1 MESINEQKVRG
12 SKMIW
17 NHKGHELDQYAER
30 MIAQNPQIKYYI
42 FGAGILGKELMIV
55 LREYGCLVSF
65 IDNDRNKQKSKIEG
79 FEVISLCDFMKK
91 KDGQIIIAA
100 AKENSQII
108 RRQLEENLLHHE
120 SNFFEFDEFCDFVFP
135 IISVYRQNWTI

>member
-1 MESINEQKVRG
+1 
-12 SKMIW
+12 MIW
-17 NHKGHELDQYAER
+17 NNKGHELDQYAEK
-30 MIAQNPQIKYYI
+30 IAKLNPQIKYYI

-100 AKENSQII
+100 ARE
-108 RRQLEENLLHHE
+108 
-120 SNFFEFDEFCDFVFP
+120 
-135 IISVYRQNWTI
+135 